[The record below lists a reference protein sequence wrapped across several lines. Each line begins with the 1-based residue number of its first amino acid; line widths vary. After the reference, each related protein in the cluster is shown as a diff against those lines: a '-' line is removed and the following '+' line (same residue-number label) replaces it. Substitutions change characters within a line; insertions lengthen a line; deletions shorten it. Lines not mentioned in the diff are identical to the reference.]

1 MSGKD
6 RPRTDQ
12 AEHARLQ
19 KALRESIIL
28 RELADILN
36 SSLDLE
42 HILQELVKRTTELC
56 EVARCAVWLLEEQG
70 ERLRPVTYYLNADN
84 SVLSAKKRQA
94 TDTVWYRSHLLMHNP
109 LIQRLLDTGGM
120 LSIEDLRAEPAIK
133 HFAETFQ
140 VASVLLIAL
149 LRDGQPV
156 GLMSLDNPGQSHPFS
171 REQQQLARAIG
182 QQATIAIHN
191 ARLYRQAQE
200 QQQRADHL
208 IERARAVYQ
217 VAMRV
222 NSGEEL
228 PVVLKLATQH
238 LAHALNASD
247 GFAMLLEPGETEVL
261 QPVGLLNQ
269 EAQQHLNSVGLV
281 LDELPNFW
289 LALHTGL
296 PLLVSAEL
304 AQDQEIEWFRRFGL
318 KHMLLV
324 PLTGKSPHSGA
335 NWDLPNAPG
344 TAVLAEEKEN
354 ARSLEIYCPGLLVI
368 HYTRRRKPTPGEY
381 AFAQDIAA
389 QCALAIENARL
400 LAEAR
405 EAAELAT
412 ERASTLDA
420 VFQAMN
426 EGITVITSDEQVFFR
441 NHAVARFLGVP
452 VYSNTSLQAF
462 LQEHPAYT
470 LDGHLI
476 PFEDFPVVRALR
488 NKAHIRGER
497 FLTARADGAPRVVE
511 LTATPLRDHE
521 MQPIGLV
528 CAIRDVTVQV
538 QAEQRVRQA
547 LDTFLHI
554 AEAVS
559 HTMEIRDILHSFL
572 AETLKT
578 LNSPRGTVHLFQQ
591 SFEPLVSLGF
601 TPGEEARW
609 LKRQASWLNPQTG
622 QKYGFFARLMNGE
635 ATLISA
641 EHCPVQPNPFK
652 NTLVLAAPIKH
663 NQHVLGLILIDRSP
677 APSQKQ
683 TAQRPASF
691 TNWDLTIIAGIA
703 QLAGA
708 ALEQARSQQEVS
720 DARASEAVMREANA
734 LKNEF
739 LAITAHE
746 FRNPLTVILARSQS
760 AKRSL
765 QRSQGS
771 EAHASVAEHLNIITA
786 QGKQLNNI
794 VSTFLDTARIDQG
807 QLSLKMEEI
816 DLEKIALQVIEEQ
829 AVLAE
834 HHSLRCVTDEASQP
848 YLVMGD
854 SARLHQVI
862 ANLVEN
868 AVKYSPQGG
877 TITIGLHRCQEKQ
890 TIEVSVSDQGMGV
903 PLEAQDLLFERFYRV
918 PQVIESEARGVGLGL
933 YIVAHLIKMHGS
945 QIRVESSGIP
955 GEGSRFFFVL
965 PALEKPLAQSSAS
978 AEDAPSK

>member
-70 ERLRPVTYYLNADN
+70 ERLLPITYYLDPDG
-84 SVLSAKKRQA
+84 STLSAKKRKA
-94 TDTVWYRSHLLMHNP
+94 VDTVWYRSHLLLHNP
-109 LIQRLLDTGGM
+109 IIQRLLDAGGM
-120 LSIEDLRAEPAIK
+120 LLIEDLRAEPTVQT
-133 HFAETFQ
+133 FAETFQ
-140 VASVLLIAL
+140 VSSVLLIAL
-149 LRDGQPV
+149 LRDGRPV
-156 GLMSLDNPGQSHPFS
+156 GLMSLDNPDKSHPFS

-208 IERARAVYQ
+208 IERARAIYQ

-228 PVVLKLATQH
+228 PVVLRLATEH

-247 GFAMLLEPGETEVL
+247 GFAMLLESGETEQL
-261 QPVGLLNQ
+261 QPVGSLNQ
-269 EAQQHLNSVGLV
+269 EAQDHLDAVGLA
-281 LDELPNFW
+281 LDDLPNFW
-289 LALHTGL
+289 LALHTGM
-296 PLLVSAEL
+296 PLLVTAEL
-304 AQDQEIEWFRRFGL
+304 AQDQEIEWFRRFNL

-324 PLTGKSPHSGA
+324 PLTGKTPHHGA
-335 NWDLPNAPG
+335 NWDLPGSSRAP
-344 TAVLAEEKEN
+344 ALVEEQEHKKT
-354 ARSLEIYCPGLLVI
+354 LEIYCPGLLVI

-389 QCALAIENARL
+389 QCALAIEKARL

-412 ERASTLDA
+412 DRANTLDA

-426 EGITVITSDEQVFFR
+426 EGITVVTPDEQVFIR
-441 NHAVARFLGVP
+441 NHAVSRFLGVP
-452 VYSNTSLQAF
+452 VYSSTSLETF

-488 NKAHIRGER
+488 NKAQIRAER
-497 FLTARADGAPRVVE
+497 FITARADGTPRAVE

-559 HTMEIRDILHSFL
+559 HSMEIRDILHSFL

-578 LNSPRGTVHLFQQ
+578 LNCPRGTVHLFQQ
-591 SFEPLVSLGF
+591 SFEPLISLGF
-601 TPGEEARW
+601 APGEEELW
-609 LKRQASWLNPQTG
+609 LKQQELWLNPQTG
-622 QKYGFFARLMNGE
+622 QGYGFFTNLMNGE

-641 EHCPVQPNPFK
+641 DHCPVQPNPFT

-663 NQHVLGLILIDRSP
+663 NQHVLGLILLDRSP
-677 APSQKQ
+677 DSSQKH
-683 TAQRPASF
+683 APQRPVSF

-708 ALEQARSQQEVS
+708 ALEQARWQQEAS
-720 DARASEAVMREANA
+720 EARASEAVMRDANA
-734 LKNEF
+734 MKNEF

-765 QRSQGS
+765 QRTRSS
-771 EAHASVAEHLNIITA
+771 DSHLSIEEHLNIITA

-794 VSTFLDTARIDQG
+794 VSTFLDTALIDQG
-807 QLSLKMEEI
+807 QLSLKMEGI
-816 DLEKIALQVIEEQ
+816 DLEKIVLQVIEEQ

-834 HHSLRCVTDEASQP
+834 RHTLRCVTDEVSQA
-848 YLVMGD
+848 YLVIGD

-868 AVKYSPQGG
+868 AVKYSPLGG
-877 TITIGLHRCQEKQ
+877 PITIGLHRCPEAS
-890 TIEVSVSDQGMGV
+890 TIEVSVSDRGIGI
-903 PLEAQDLLFERFYRV
+903 PLDAQARLFERFYRV
-918 PQVIESEARGVGLGL
+918 PQVTDSEARGVGLGL
-933 YIVAHLIKMHGS
+933 YIVAHLIRMHGS
-945 QIRVESSGIP
+945 QIRVESSGLP
-955 GEGSRFFFVL
+955 GEGSRFLFTL
-965 PALEKPLAQSSAS
+965 PSLNTPRTNGSPNAGEPSS
-978 AEDAPSK
+978 K